1 MRQEIEAARARQGHN
16 SELAAEARYARE
28 KLALYK
34 AKTFGPKL
42 TSPAKLRELQ
52 RASEMAE
59 LRLERAQAVDPP
71 EGEAAEAEE
80 SDAVEQMPAAD
91 PPAETPRWGSA

>member
-1 MRQEIEAARARQGHN
+1 MRQEIEAARAHQGHN

-52 RASEMAE
+52 RASEMAD
-59 LRLERAQAVDPP
+59 LRLQRAQAVEP
-71 EGEAAEAEE
+71 EAEE
-80 SDAVEQMPAAD
+80 GAAEEKDAAEQTPTAD
-91 PPAETPRWGSA
+91 APPEKPRWGSA

>member
-1 MRQEIEAARARQGHN
+1 LRQEIEAARARQGHN
-16 SELAAEARYARE
+16 SELADAARYARE

-34 AKTFGPKL
+34 AKAYGPKM

-59 LRLERAQAVDPP
+59 LRLERAQAVAPP
-71 EGEAAEAEE
+71 EADEAEPEETDAAE
-80 SDAVEQMPAAD
+80 QTTAAD
-91 PPAETPRWGSA
+91 PPAEQPRWGSA

>member
-16 SELAAEARYARE
+16 SDLAAEARYARE
-28 KLALYK
+28 KVALYK
-34 AKTFGPKL
+34 AKSYGPRM

-52 RASEMAE
+52 RASELAE

-71 EGEAAEAEE
+71 ETEGAEAEE
-80 SDAVEQMPAAD
+80 TDAAEQTPAAD
-91 PPAETPRWGSA
+91 PPAEKPRWGSA